1 MSRQNRLA
9 CLFFLLLAPGFLT
22 TMYTRAYNA
31 LHLEMFAFLGWGAL
45 ATLGGW
51 RLLKVKQGR
60 ISTSSTAFV
69 GLLFVM
75 PAVVILLQQAFS
87 ITAPYFGM
95 VAIAIYYLLVSACI
109 FLMGSFAAA
118 WFRNLPVSSS
128 LGSDMVNGALKAFV
142 GLAAASALVG
152 FAQYLQLPISD
163 TFVSPV
169 TQMGA
174 SYGNLRQ
181 PNLFALLCVLGL
193 ISLIALRA
201 TAHSIQRRSVGFTAL
216 LFLTLLLGV
225 VLSTSRAGAVLI
237 GIVFL
242 WGLMES
248 WRSGKPSW
256 APLLALPLYLL
267 LRYIAVQLDLEGILP
282 FYGAQKQ
289 GLINTALEGDYWR
302 QIIWLKSWALIQTHP
317 LWGVG
322 FGNLAYA
329 MFTETLPVPMAA
341 VTEHAHNI
349 FLQLA
354 VELGLPVAAAWTLA
368 LAALIVRSR
377 RVLKTFEGRTIAVF
391 LLVILIHNLL
401 EYPLWYAYFLL
412 PFAFVLGIFVQIGE
426 SARQDKH
433 PVQGNAALTD
443 GVNPNASALPSKT
456 LIFGGAFTI
465 ILAIFGLWDYAKV
478 SPSYELNSKV
488 PLHDR
493 VIHGY
498 KSVLFL
504 NLADYSALNLSG
516 IAPATAAVQFRLA
529 SRVAHFRSDPQVA
542 AAHAAAASLTGQMPL
557 AKASAYRLWLKD
569 KNAAEKL
576 RLALAGSGLPPA
588 MELATFMAEPT
599 FTPWP

>member
-1 MSRQNRLA
+1 MSPQNRLA

-22 TMYTRAYNA
+22 TIYTRAYNA
-31 LHLEMFAFLGWGAL
+31 LHLEMFAFTGWGVL
-45 ATLGGW
+45 AAVGGW
-51 RLLKVKQGR
+51 RLLKAKQGR
-60 ISTSSTAFV
+60 ISPSSTAFA
-69 GLLFVM
+69 GLLFGM
-75 PAVVILLQQAFS
+75 PAVVILLQQSFG
-87 ITAPYFGM
+87 ITVPYFGV

-109 FLMGSFAAA
+109 FLLGSFAAA
-118 WFRNLPVSSS
+118 WFRNLPASSS
-128 LGSDMVNGALKAFV
+128 AGTDIINGALKAFV

-152 FAQYLQLPISD
+152 IAQYLHLPIPE

-169 TQMGA
+169 TQMGT

-201 TAHSIQRRSVGFTAL
+201 TAYSVQRRSVGFTAL
-216 LFLTLLLGV
+216 LFMTLLLGV

-248 WRSGKPSW
+248 WRSGKPIW

-302 QIIWLKSWALIQTHP
+302 QIIWSKSWALIQTHP
-317 LWGVG
+317 IWGVG

-329 MFTETLPVPMAA
+329 MFTETLPVPMAP

-354 VELGLPVAAAWTLA
+354 TELGLPVAAAWTLA
-368 LAALIVRSR
+368 LAALFVRSR
-377 RVLKTFEGRTIAVF
+377 RALQTFGGRATAVF
-391 LLVILIHNLL
+391 LLTVLTHSLL

-412 PFAFVLGIFVQIGE
+412 PFAFTLGVFAQLGKAVHAE
-426 SARQDKH
+426 DEAPMH
-433 PVQGNAALTD
+433 T
-443 GVNPNASALPSKT
+443 ASPAKPL
-456 LIFGGAFTI
+456 LFGGVVTI
-465 ILAIFGLWDYAKV
+465 SLALFGLWDYAKV
-478 SPSYELNSKV
+478 SPSYELNSAV

-493 VIHGY
+493 VIHSY
-498 KSVLFL
+498 ESALFL
-504 NLADYSALNLSG
+504 NLADYSALNLTG
-516 IAPATAAVQFRLA
+516 IAPATAVVQLRLA
-529 SRVAHFRSDPQVA
+529 SRVLYFRSDPQVA
-542 AAHAAAASLTGQMPL
+542 AAHSSAASLAGQMTL

-569 KNAAEKL
+569 KDAAERL
-576 RLALAGSGLPPA
+576 RLALAASGLSPA
-588 MELATFMAEPT
+588 LELAAFLAKPVYV
-599 FTPWP
+599 PWP

>member
-22 TMYTRAYNA
+22 TIYTRAYNA
-31 LHLEMFAFLGWGAL
+31 LHLEMFAFLGWGVL

-51 RLLKVKQGR
+51 RLLKAKQGR
-60 ISTSSTAFV
+60 ISTSSTAVAGF
-69 GLLFVM
+69 LFVM
-75 PAVVILLQQAFS
+75 PAIVILLQQAFG
-87 ITAPYFGM
+87 TTVPYIGM
-95 VAIAIYYLLVSACI
+95 VAIAVYYLLVSACI
-109 FLMGSFAAA
+109 FLLGLFAAA
-118 WFRNLPVSSS
+118 WFRNLPASSS
-128 LGSDMVNGALKAFV
+128 AGTDMINGALKAFV
-142 GLAAASALVG
+142 GVATASALVG
-152 FAQYLQLPISD
+152 IAQYLHLPIPE

-169 TQMGA
+169 TQMGT

-201 TAHSIQRRSVGFTAL
+201 TAHCVQRRSVGFTAL
-216 LFLTLLLGV
+216 LFMTLLLGV
-225 VLSTSRAGAVLI
+225 MLSTSRAGALLV
-237 GIVFL
+237 GIIFL
-242 WGLMES
+242 WGLVES
-248 WRSGKPSW
+248 WRSGKPNW
-256 APLLALPLYLL
+256 MPLLALPLYLL
-267 LRYIAVQLDLEGILP
+267 LRYIAVQLDLEGFLP
-282 FYGAQKQ
+282 FSGAQKQ

-302 QIIWLKSWALIQTHP
+302 QIIWLKTWTLIQTYP

-377 RVLKTFEGRTIAVF
+377 RALKTFEGRAIAVF

-443 GVNPNASALPSKT
+443 GENPNASALPSKT

-465 ILAIFGLWDYAKV
+465 ILAIFGLWDYSKV
-478 SPSYELNSKV
+478 SPSYELNSTV

-493 VIHGY
+493 VIHSY

-504 NLADYSALNLSG
+504 NLADYSALNLTG
-516 IAPATAAVQFRLA
+516 ISPETAAVQLRLA
-529 SRVAHFRSDPQVA
+529 SRVAHFRFDPQVA
-542 AAHAAAASLTGQMPL
+542 AAHAAAASLTGQTTL

-569 KNAAEKL
+569 KDAAEKL
-576 RLALAGSGLPPA
+576 RLALAASGLPPA
-588 MELATFMAEPT
+588 LELAAFLAKPVYV
-599 FTPWP
+599 PWP